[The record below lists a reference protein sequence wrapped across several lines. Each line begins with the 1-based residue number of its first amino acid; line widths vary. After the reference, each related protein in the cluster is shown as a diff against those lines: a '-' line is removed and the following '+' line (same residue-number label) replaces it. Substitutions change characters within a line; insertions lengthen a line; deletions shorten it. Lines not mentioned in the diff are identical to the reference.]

1 MTLGPEHALAQS
13 LVARLDALGVL
24 VARAEGDVLA
34 CLVVTGEPRPQRVLD
49 DWLDQSADTLRAIG
63 EAVSD
68 LSPRLSRWTGSPDA
82 SSRSTAP
89 RDEADAAH
97 TTPPPDAP
105 VEADR

>member
-1 MTLGPEHALAQS
+1 VTLGPEHALALS

-24 VARAEGDVLA
+24 VARAEDDVLA

-63 EAVSD
+63 ESAGD
-68 LSPRLSRWTGSPDA
+68 LSPRLARWTGSPGA

-89 RDEADAAH
+89 RDAADAAH
-97 TTPPPDAP
+97 TSPPADTT
-105 VEADR
+105 VEAER